1 MDEVVASVLGF
12 IVRQTGR
19 VVVWLISF
27 GKWRG
32 EQLTTDEASIY
43 SPAGSLSFIR
53 DGRRVITDTGL
64 MFFGI
69 AFYLLLIVILIA
81 SFA

>member
-1 MDEVVASVLGF
+1 MDEVIASVLGF
-12 IVRQTGR
+12 IVKQTGR
-19 VVVWLISF
+19 VVVWLISL

-43 SPAGSLSFIR
+43 SAAGSFSFIR
-53 DGRRVITDTGL
+53 DGKRVITDTGL

-69 AFYLLLIVILIA
+69 AFYVLLVVVLIA
-81 SFA
+81 SIA